1 MTWALNTPS
10 LKLKCLW
17 TQLCLVQSNLSDHWG
32 FFVAGAFFFLTLFV
46 LQNRIFQLRGS
57 YSNHLVQL
65 PDQFQANQ
73 VKAVKGNVQTPLKHW
88 QAWGIDHLP
97 RAPVPE
103 FEEMFPNVQSEP
115 ALEQLWAIPTHPISR
130 LQGEKLSTSL
140 PTSLP
145 QRAVESNEVMFSL
158 LFFKPDKSKTLG
170 CSSQDTASKPCTS
183 LVTHLWMQGLNIF
196 PQQISVFIRPFYLM
210 RRETDAK
217 AEIILWPG
225 RHSVT
230 VQGSYTGL
238 APQHLWLCCCRHTA
252 NFSSAG
258 TTQNSTSLTSWCV
271 PLLLLLTK
279 EAQVSSFCLLP
290 HNRVHEYTV

>member
-17 TQLCLVQSNLSDHWG
+17 TQLCLVQSNLSDHWV

-145 QRAVESNEVMFSL
+145 QRAMRSCSASFS
-158 LFFKPDKSKTLG
+158 
-170 CSSQDTASKPCTS
+170 SSQTSPKPLAAPYRTLIPS
-183 LVTHLWMQGLNIF
+183 
-196 PQQISVFIRPFYLM
+196 
-210 RRETDAK
+210 
-217 AEIILWPG
+217 
-225 RHSVT
+225 
-230 VQGSYTGL
+230 L
-238 APQHLWLCCCRHTA
+238 APAW
-252 NFSSAG
+252 
-258 TTQNSTSLTSWCV
+258 SLTSGCKD
-271 PLLLLLTK
+271 LTY
-279 EAQVSSFCLLP
+279 S
-290 HNRVHEYTV
+290 HNRSPCSYVLSTWWEGRQMQKQK